1 MHKLN
6 KNARVNPRIGEHLQ
20 NIAPAV
26 GYINVNRRFKMAAPA
41 AVSFVLFRYLRG
53 FADAI
58 VTGDC
63 QSYGCFNS
71 F

>member
-1 MHKLN
+1 MHNLN

-41 AVSFVLFRYLRG
+41 AVSFAG
-53 FADAI
+53 AI

-63 QSYGCFNS
+63 QSYGRLKYF
-71 F
+71 